1 MSGVDLDFASTDV
14 PTTAP
19 SVTSLQHAQASLVT
33 TLPEHGIGF
42 ENIKN
47 HILKD
52 IAVGFTGA
60 NRSPNLYAG
69 NTTGHVGDA
78 ALFADWLAST
88 TDQNVQV
95 HLPRETVATT
105 LEATTLRL
113 LQQLLSIDEN
123 AFLGRIF
130 TTGAAA
136 SNILGIA
143 MGREFVIAEAGRR
156 NSPQSRTSVAELGL
170 LEACLQ
176 AGVQSMQIIT
186 TRPHSSLYKAA
197 SVAGLGR
204 DSVVL
209 VPLSEDEPWKFD
221 MDALTQYLSREDTK
235 SIIVVGAA
243 EAESGRFVTHAVQMA
258 GIRSLAD
265 KYGAWVH
272 VDGAAGL
279 QALILPHTKE
289 YSAFN
294 DGVSGLHLADSI
306 AGDGHEMLN
315 VPYDCGFFFTR
326 HLELQQTVFRN
337 AGAAYLSTATLS
349 IPSPL
354 NLGLE
359 NSRRFRAL
367 PVYASLLAY
376 GRSWYCTLL
385 ERQIGLARRVASYI
399 SNSTAYEL
407 IPNNDLDT
415 IYTMVLFHARSDSL
429 TKLVSLLNP
438 SKQIHISGLLWKG
451 QAAARITVGSSHVE
465 VDRDFDII
473 VNALEAASITA

>member
-1 MSGVDLDFASTDV
+1 MSGVDLDFASADV
-14 PTTAP
+14 PTAAP
-19 SVTSLQHAQASLVT
+19 SVTSSLQHAQASLVT
-33 TLPEHGIGF
+33 TLPEDGIGS

-52 IAVGFTGA
+52 IAVGFTVVTEGA
-60 NRSPNLYAG
+60 SRSLNSYAG
-69 NTTGHVGDA
+69 NTTGNVTDA
-78 ALFADWLAST
+78 ALFA
-88 TDQNVQV
+88 
-95 HLPRETVATT
+95 E
-105 LEATTLRL
+105 L
-113 LQQLLSIDEN
+113 LQQLLSVDEN

-143 MGREFVIAEAGRR
+143 TGREFVIAEAGRR

-176 AGVQSMQIIT
+176 AGLRLLVDLI
-186 TRPHSSLYKAA
+186 
-197 SVAGLGR
+197 R
-204 DSVVL
+204 DSIVL
-209 VPLSEDEPWKFD
+209 VALSEDEPWKFD
-221 MDALTQYLSREDTK
+221 MLALTQHLSREDAK

-243 EAESGRFVTHAVQMA
+243 EGDSGCFVTHAAQMA

-272 VDGAAGL
+272 VDGAVGL
-279 QALILPHTKE
+279 RALILPHTKE
-289 YSAFN
+289 CSALN
-294 DGVSGLHLADSI
+294 DSVSGLHLADSI
-306 AGDGHEMLN
+306 AGDGHEMLS
-315 VPYDCGFFFTR
+315 VPHDCGFFFTR

-385 ERQIGLARRVASYI
+385 ERQIGLAAVLRRTSPTRLRT
-399 SNSTAYEL
+399 NLFPTTTSTQF
-407 IPNNDLDT
+407 T
-415 IYTMVLFHARSDSL
+415 RWCCFTRAR
-429 TKLVSLLNP
+429 TP
-438 SKQIHISGLLWKG
+438 
-451 QAAARITVGSSHVE
+451 
-465 VDRDFDII
+465 
-473 VNALEAASITA
+473 

>member
-1 MSGVDLDFASTDV
+1 MSGVDLDFASADV
-14 PTTAP
+14 PTAAP
-19 SVTSLQHAQASLVT
+19 SVTSLQHAQASL
-33 TLPEHGIGF
+33 
-42 ENIKN
+42 
-47 HILKD
+47 D

-60 NRSPNLYAG
+60 SRSLNSYAG
-69 NTTGHVGDA
+69 NTTGNVTDA
-78 ALFADWLAST
+78 APFADWLAST
-88 TDQNVQV
+88 MDQNVQV

-113 LQQLLSIDEN
+113 LQQLLSVDEN

-143 MGREFVIAEAGRR
+143 RGRELVIAEAGRR
-156 NSPQSRTSVAELGL
+156 NSPQSRAGVTELGL

-176 AGVQSMQIIT
+176 AGLQSMQIIT
-186 TRPHSSLYKAA
+186 TRRHSSLYKAA

-209 VPLSEDEPWKFD
+209 N
-221 MDALTQYLSREDTK
+221 
-235 SIIVVGAA
+235 IIVVGAA
-243 EAESGRFVTHAVQMA
+243 EGDSGCFVTHAAQMA

-265 KYGAWVH
+265 KYGLGFTSV
-272 VDGAAGL
+272 GL
-279 QALILPHTKE
+279 RALILPHTKE
-289 YSAFN
+289 YSALN
-294 DGVSGLHLADSI
+294 DSVSGLHLADSI

-315 VPYDCGFFFTR
+315 VPHDCGFFFTR

-349 IPSPL
+349 IPSPR

-415 IYTMVLFHARSDSL
+415 IYTVVLFHARSDSL

-438 SKQIHISGLLWKG
+438 LKQIHISGLLWKG
-451 QAAARITVGSSHVE
+451 QAAANLIRIPRNDVIRFSA
-465 VDRDFDII
+465 RDLIWLCI
-473 VNALEAASITA
+473 AIRPTPNIR